1 MVSEQLIRKLQ
12 QSSKQSSENC
22 WLSKSVQLSYLNHG
36 LVHTMVN
43 TKHMVGVYG
52 KHQAHA

>member
-36 LVHTMVN
+36 LVHTVVN
-43 TKHMVGVYG
+43 TKHMVGVYA